1 MVYDDLLLRRLNQ
14 IEVEHA
20 LSGISRKDFEW
31 THDAKN
37 SDLTRLFYPVNGK
50 GWLRI
55 EHKHF
60 VLEPGFLYMLP
71 GSVELAYG
79 TDGDESFVFYWTHFK
94 MNIGGYQLLTELD
107 IPFVV
112 AAPDKHEAIDLY
124 EKLIVLQQA
133 DTLLQSWRTKAVLLE
148 LMACFLEGAGLEQAF
163 INKRDKLDP
172 FRDSIAYIEEHL
184 SESIS
189 IEQLA
194 SIECMHPNYF
204 TTIFKSVV
212 GSSPVNYMNERRL
225 EMARTLLEETT
236 LNVSDIAGR
245 VGMQN
250 HYLSRLFKQQYGVTP
265 RRYRELSQSID
276 GAMQPIPELQRQAR
290 MNPSAKAEDG
300 LTQGVK
306 DDEQH

>member
-1 MVYDDLLLRRLNQ
+1 MAYDDLLLRRLNQ

-20 LSGISRKDFEW
+20 LSGISRKEPGW

-55 EHKHF
+55 EQKKF
-60 VLEPGFLYMLP
+60 VMEPGYLYLLP
-71 GSVELAYG
+71 GAVDLAYG
-79 TDGDESFVFYWTHFK
+79 TEDEELVFYWTHFK

-112 AAPDKHEAIDLY
+112 AAPDTNEAPDYY
-124 EKLIVLQQA
+124 EKLIELQLA

-163 INKRDKLDP
+163 MDKRDKLDP
-172 FRDSIAYIEEHL
+172 FRESLAYIEEHL

-225 EMARTLLEETT
+225 ELARTMLSETT
-236 LNVSDIAGR
+236 LNVADIASR

-250 HYLSRLFKQQYGVTP
+250 HYLSRMFKQQYGITP

-276 GAMQPIPELQRQAR
+276 GTMHPNPQQQAR
-290 MNPSAKAEDG
+290 VELAAEAEVEAG
-300 LTQGVK
+300 QGVDK
-306 DDEQH
+306 NEQH

>member
-1 MVYDDLLLRRLNQ
+1 LAYDDLLLRRLNQ

-20 LSGISRKDFEW
+20 LSGISRREPGW
-31 THDAKN
+31 THEAKN
-37 SDLTRLFYPVNGK
+37 SNLTRLFYPVRGK

-55 EHKHF
+55 EQKQF
-60 VLEPGFLYMLP
+60 VMEPGYLYLLP
-71 GSVELAYG
+71 GSVDLAYG
-79 TDGDESFVFYWTHFK
+79 TKDQELVLYWTHYK

-112 AAPDKHEAIDLY
+112 AAPDKHEATDLY
-124 EKLIVLQQA
+124 EKLIGLQLA
-133 DTLLQSWRTKAVLLE
+133 NTLLQSWRTKAALLE

-163 INKRDKLDP
+163 MEKRDKLDP
-172 FRDSIAYIEEHL
+172 FRESLAYIEEHL
-184 SESIS
+184 SGSIS

-204 TTIFKSVV
+204 TTMFKSVV

-225 EMARTLLEETT
+225 ELARTLLAATT
-236 LNVSDIAGR
+236 LNVADIASR

-250 HYLSRLFKQQYGVTP
+250 HYLSRLFKQKYGVTP

-276 GAMQPIPELQRQAR
+276 GAMQPIPELQQQAR
-290 MNPSAKAEDG
+290 METAAVAAVEAR
-300 LTQGVK
+300 QGV
-306 DDEQH
+306 DTNEQH

>member
-1 MVYDDLLLRRLNQ
+1 MIYDDLLLRRLNQ

-20 LSGISRKDFEW
+20 LSGISRKDSGW
-31 THDAKN
+31 TYDAKN

-55 EHKHF
+55 EHKEF
-60 VLEPGFLYMLP
+60 VMEPGFLYMLP
-71 GSVELAYG
+71 GSVDLAYG
-79 TDGDESFVFYWTHFK
+79 TAGDEELVFYWTHFK
-94 MNIGGYQLLTELD
+94 MNLGGFQLLTELD

-112 AAPDKHEAIDLY
+112 AAPDKHEATDLY
-124 EKLIVLQQA
+124 EKLIGLQQV
-133 DTLLQSWRTKAVLLE
+133 DTLLQSWRTRAVLLE
-148 LMACFLEGAGLEQAF
+148 LLACFLEGAGLEQAF
-163 INKRDKLDP
+163 MNKRDKLDP
-172 FRDSIAYIEEHL
+172 FRDSLAYIEEHL

-225 EMARTLLEETT
+225 EQARTLLEQTT

-245 VGMQN
+245 IGMQN
-250 HYLSRLFKQQYGVTP
+250 HYLSRLFKQQYGITP

-290 MNPSAKAEDG
+290 METVKNTVEG
-300 LTQGVK
+300 VRQGVEA
-306 DDEQH
+306 DERD

>member
-1 MVYDDLLLRRLNQ
+1 MAYDDLLLRRLNQ

-20 LSGISRKDFEW
+20 LSGISRKEPGW

-37 SDLTRLFYPVNGK
+37 SELTRLFYPVSGK

-55 EHKHF
+55 EQKQY
-60 VLEPGFLYMLP
+60 VMEPGYLYLLP
-71 GSVELAYG
+71 GTVELAYG
-79 TDGDESFVFYWTHFK
+79 TAEDESLVFYWTHYK
-94 MNIGGYQLLTELD
+94 MNLGGYQLLTELD

-112 AAPDKHEAIDLY
+112 AAPDAHEATDLY
-124 EKLIVLQQA
+124 EKLIDLQLA
-133 DTLLQSWRTKAVLLE
+133 DTLLQNWRTKAVLLE

-163 INKRDKLDP
+163 MDKRDKLDP
-172 FRDSIAYIEEHL
+172 FRESLAYIEKHL

-189 IEQLA
+189 IDQLA

-225 EMARTLLEETT
+225 ELARTLLSETT

-245 VGMQN
+245 IGMQN
-250 HYLSRLFKQQYGVTP
+250 HYLSRLFKQQFGITP

-276 GAMQPIPELQRQAR
+276 GTMQRNPELQQQAKVETAAVELG
-290 MNPSAKAEDG
+290 SG
-300 LTQGVK
+300 QGV
-306 DDEQH
+306 DMNEQH